1 MPWTLLMVRH
11 LEIYVWWNI
20 VHFSILR
27 LSYAR
32 QVIKFVQLQSDA
44 RGNEMIHYYLYLSH
58 CSIIFM
64 GILPFLCVTLLFNT
78 HNNHSSSLSN
88 FVPRLL
94 CKPTQQWNSSLRCQ
108 RRKGSLIYMNS
119 SIQQQALGQ
128 RRSVRFEY
136 PLSILF
142 AVTHDL
148 LHHDLQHEG
157 E

>member
-1 MPWTLLMVRH
+1 
-11 LEIYVWWNI
+11 
-20 VHFSILR
+20 
-27 LSYAR
+27 
-32 QVIKFVQLQSDA
+32 
-44 RGNEMIHYYLYLSH
+44 
-58 CSIIFM
+58 
-64 GILPFLCVTLLFNT
+64 
-78 HNNHSSSLSN
+78 
-88 FVPRLL
+88 
-94 CKPTQQWNSSLRCQ
+94 
-108 RRKGSLIYMNS
+108 MNS